1 MVWKLYT
8 PSFMEYTLS
17 LGTSKSRRSS
27 VTVPTTTAV
36 LLSLP
41 VLFIR
46 RTLTLHVQNYSNHQ
60 QQWFKL
66 CCKTEFKQELEKK
79 PAGTEVITILH
90 TSLATDRG
98 GLLVLLINRRF
109 RIILLNL
116 ALVLL
121 ARNLYNCNKCF
132 VQYQ

>member
-60 QQWFKL
+60 QQWLKL

>member
-1 MVWKLYT
+1 
-8 PSFMEYTLS
+8 MEYTLS

-60 QQWFKL
+60 QQWLKL
-66 CCKTEFKQELEKK
+66 CCKTEFKQELGKK
-79 PAGTEVITILH
+79 TRRDRSYNYFTYQSGNGQRWSVG
-90 TSLATDRG
+90 LAHKQTLQDN
-98 GLLVLLINRRF
+98 LVELGISSSS
-109 RIILLNL
+109 
-116 ALVLL
+116 
-121 ARNLYNCNKCF
+121 
-132 VQYQ
+132 